1 MVTRTEMPTRAPIA
15 AASAALPWLAMSS
28 IARAMA
34 WVFAVNLL
42 PLANFVASL
51 SPGGKLR
58 LNTGR
63 GKQVLLSIS

>member
-1 MVTRTEMPTRAPIA
+1 
-15 AASAALPWLAMSS
+15 MSS